1 MKMLFHVKF
10 YELESIAKKNF
21 HSLFKFVGDARL
33 MTRCNVM
40 SRIAVST
47 VAFFSGPTEKIEPK
61 EKRKKVNSF

>member
-47 VAFFSGPTEKIEPK
+47 VAFFFGTHGEDRTEREA
-61 EKRKKVNSF
+61 KKS